1 MNSPM
6 QFDNSSNNESV
17 IINRLNDYHLIHT
30 YSYEKDSN
38 YLKKY
43 AKDIVYGNKESIPL
57 FSSVLEGE
65 TFIVSKNAYN
75 QNEKLFDT
83 LRQATRDRIFSRF
96 ASGITATYLSNYAKI
111 IETSN
116 PTHPKLKNTNLL
128 DLSVEKI
135 YIKLKNETFLNEK
148 NAWINLYEWFK
159 SYVTHYVVRE
169 LIRDKGIE

>member
-6 QFDNSSNNESV
+6 QFDNLSNNESV

-65 TFIVSKNAYN
+65 TFIVSKNAYK

-83 LRQATRDRIFSRF
+83 LRQATRDRIFRDRKSTRLNSSHVAISYAVF
-96 ASGITATYLSNYAKI
+96 CLKKKRKQIITFEIQLFV
-111 IETSN
+111 
-116 PTHPKLKNTNLL
+116 L
-128 DLSVEKI
+128 
-135 YIKLKNETFLNEK
+135 
-148 NAWINLYEWFK
+148 
-159 SYVTHYVVRE
+159 
-169 LIRDKGIE
+169 